1 MPDSHYA
8 LRGAPG
14 AFVAVL
20 AAARSQGMTVTSGT
34 LANLLYLAD
43 VTAADST
50 GRALSGIRWRWSG
63 RGPFDST
70 LLAIENE
77 LTRDGVVER
86 VPSQPGT
93 GGTGHLR
100 LHGDPPAV
108 RINARLVTLIEQAV
122 SDYGRLDPSALRRLT
137 FQTGPMLE
145 ARREGSIGDTLD
157 LLANQPVPDIT
168 QTLHLL
174 SVVLDQIEPQADE
187 GDLQGLAD
195 EIDSWADYR
204 AAATDLLLTD
214 E

>member
-1 MPDSHYA
+1 VPQSQPA
-8 LRGAPG
+8 LGGAPG

-20 AAARSQGMTVTSGT
+20 AAARARGVTVTSGT

-43 VTAADST
+43 VAAAGST

-63 RGPFDST
+63 RGPSGPA
-70 LLAIENE
+70 LLAIEDE
-77 LTRDGVVER
+77 LARGGVVER
-86 VPSQPGT
+86 VPGRLGT
-93 GGTGHLR
+93 WHLR

-108 RINARLVTLIEQAV
+108 RVSARLSAAIGQAV
-122 SDYGRLDPSALRRLT
+122 ADYGHLDPSALLSLT
-137 FQTGPMLE
+137 FQTEPVIE

-174 SVVLDQIEPQADE
+174 SAVLDQIEPQADE

-195 EIDSWADYR
+195 EIDSWAGYR